1 MSTTD
6 PRIESGAH
14 VWGPPFWFILHSMAM
29 TYPVYPNDITKRKY
43 YDFVQNIPLFLP
55 NEEMGNRFADMLD
68 KYPVSPYLDN
78 RASFWRWTVFIHN
91 KINVQLGK
99 MEMEME
105 EASRIY
111 FDKYEIESPVPVSI
125 TGKNGSID
133 PTNNGWRSKM
143 ACQRADEEVQRMK
156 RSSIYFNTAIILS
169 LILVL
174 YFLLM
179 D

>member
-1 MSTTD
+1 
-6 PRIESGAH
+6 
-14 VWGPPFWFILHSMAM
+14 
-29 TYPVYPNDITKRKY
+29 
-43 YDFVQNIPLFLP
+43 
-55 NEEMGNRFADMLD
+55 
-68 KYPVSPYLDN
+68 
-78 RASFWRWTVFIHN
+78 
-91 KINVQLGK
+91 

-111 FDKYEIESPVPVSI
+111 FDKYEMESPLPTSI
-125 TGKNGSID
+125 TGKNGS
-133 PTNNGWRSKM
+133 TNNGWTSKM

-169 LILVL
+169 LVLVI